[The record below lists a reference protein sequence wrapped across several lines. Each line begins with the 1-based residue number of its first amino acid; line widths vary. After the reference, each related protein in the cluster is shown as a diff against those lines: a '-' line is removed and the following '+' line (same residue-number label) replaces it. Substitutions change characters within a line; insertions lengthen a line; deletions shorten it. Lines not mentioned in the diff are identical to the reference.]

1 MAGIYIH
8 IPYCK
13 SYCTYCD
20 FYSQTNL
27 SSVGRFAG
35 ALISEAKSRR
45 DFFPDSDKVVRTLYL
60 GGGTPSLMNPD
71 DVGRLASALS
81 QIFGFDLSAS
91 DFEFTAEVNPDDIL
105 PGYAESLAAAGVNR
119 VSMGVQSLYDEHLKW
134 MNRRH
139 TAVRAIDAYK
149 SLREAGIG
157 NISIDLI
164 FGFRAL
170 TEPQWIEEIERII
183 ELRPEH
189 ISAYQMSI
197 EPGSKLGKDYRRG
210 EYTPPDDDT
219 SYREY
224 EYLRKRLAEAGYDHY
239 EISNFTLPDFKSRHN
254 SSYWEGV
261 PYLGL
266 GPAAHSYDGESRY
279 ENIADLGRYLETF
292 GCGNFGCGNRADYSK
307 INRRERLSER
317 DRFNEFIM
325 ISLRKTDGADFERIT
340 SLFDKSLVE
349 RFRENLITVLK
360 EGGVV
365 SDGKGRIKIPPEKLF
380 VSDGIIRDLFID

>member
-1 MAGIYIH
+1 
-8 IPYCK
+8 
-13 SYCTYCD
+13 
-20 FYSQTNL
+20 
-27 SSVGRFAG
+27 
-35 ALISEAKSRR
+35 
-45 DFFPDSDKVVRTLYL
+45 
-60 GGGTPSLMNPD
+60 MNPD
-71 DVGRLASALS
+71 DVGRLASALG
-81 QIFGFDLSAS
+81 QIFEFDLSAP

-239 EISNFTLPDFKSRHN
+239 EISNFALPDFRSQHN

-279 ENIADLGRYLETF
+279 ENIENLGRYLNYF
-292 GCGNFGCGNRADYSK
+292 GGEKPADTGG
-307 INRRERLSER
+307 INRRESLSER

-340 SLFDKSLVE
+340 SLFDQSLVE